1 MSMQNLV
8 DSKTAAEI
16 LGVSVA
22 FLERDR
28 WEGARIPFCKVGKRA
43 VRYRLSDLEK
53 YIEKQIRQS
62 TSESDEIIYHA
73 AVSPET
79 DGVKPATKYSW

>member
-1 MSMQNLV
+1 MSMQNLL
-8 DSKTAAEI
+8 DSKKAAEY

-28 WEGARIPFCKVGKRA
+28 WEGARIPFCKIGKRA
-43 VRYRLSDLEK
+43 VRYRLSDLDE

-62 TSESDEIIYHA
+62 TSDPGH
-73 AVSPET
+73 
-79 DGVKPATKYSW
+79 DR